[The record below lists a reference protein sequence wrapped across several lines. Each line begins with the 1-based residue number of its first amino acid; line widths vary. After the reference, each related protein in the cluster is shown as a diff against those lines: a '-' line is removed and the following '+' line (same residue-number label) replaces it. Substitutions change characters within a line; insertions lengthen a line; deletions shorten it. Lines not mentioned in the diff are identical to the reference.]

1 MGRCQS
7 MEDFSIVGEFD
18 VTQIYCSK
26 DAYDA
31 AMELNERALKLEES
45 DKEFFKNASCIIGFL
60 NVESLRAHQVHL
72 RKEQEFLQSD
82 IFVAAETWLYPGEKI
97 EIPSHASHL
106 LSNGRGKGLASFTK
120 GHSKMIETIEKDEYS
135 MMKMELDKKFFIFMY
150 ISKNAKSSEYIHD
163 IDALLKNTSNS
174 PTALIGDVNWNY
186 AQKSHP
192 MKKFMQDNKFE
203 QIIEKPTHIGGN
215 IIDHVYV
222 NPKMKDLSVQIL
234 QKPVPFSDHYALY
247 LKINK

>member
-7 MEDFSIVGEFD
+7 MEDFTIVGEFD

-26 DAYDA
+26 DAYEA
-31 AMELNERALKLEES
+31 KVELDERALKCEELE
-45 DKEFFKNASCIIGFL
+45 KEFFKDAPSLIGFL
-60 NVESLRAHQVHL
+60 NVQSLRAHQIHL
-72 RKEQEFLQSD
+72 RKEQEFLQCD
-82 IFVAAETWLYPGEKI
+82 IFAVAETWLYPGEKI
-97 EIPSHASHL
+97 EISDASHF
-106 LSNGRGKGLASFTK
+106 LSNGRGKGLASFSK
-120 GHSKMIETIEKDEYS
+120 GYSKMMETIEKDEYS
-135 MMKMELDKKFFIFMY
+135 MMKMELDEKFFIFVY
-150 ISKNAKSSEYIHD
+150 ISKTAKSSEYIHD

-174 PTALIGDVNWNY
+174 PTALIGDVNWHF

-203 QIIEKPTHIGGN
+203 QIIERPTHIRGN
-215 IIDHVYV
+215 IIDHVYI
-222 NPKMKDLSVQIL
+222 NPKMKDLSMQIL